1 MENYGILLIDDES
14 AYHAIVSA
22 LVQSRNGTIDSV
34 DNSRAAIEAVRARR
48 YDLILVD
55 INMGVDDGY
64 EVVAAIR
71 AATGW
76 ASAVP
81 ILAFTTEHLSGGERH
96 YLDAGFDGW
105 LPKPFQAGELMMA
118 LQRWIGADRV
128 GTIAAEGPGPKLAA
142 LIGQEPA
149 VAMIDRFHAG
159 LAEAVGEID
168 AGGEMQSP
176 GHKLGGLAG
185 TLGFQ
190 VLSAAWLSLQYGDGS
205 AWPTVRTLTIEAL
218 ARHRR
223 SSASPGGDGIGT

>member
-1 MENYGILLIDDES
+1 MENYGILLVDDEP

-22 LVQSRNGTIDSV
+22 LVLSRNGTIDSV
-34 DNSRAAIEAVRARR
+34 DSSRAAIEAVRARR
-48 YDLILVD
+48 YDLILMD

-64 EVVAAIR
+64 EAVAAIR
-71 AATGW
+71 AAGW
-76 ASAVP
+76 ASTVP

-128 GTIAAEGPGPKLAA
+128 GTIAAEPPGTKLAA
-142 LIGQEPA
+142 LIGHEPA
-149 VAMIDRFHAG
+149 VAMIDRFHAN
-159 LAEAVGEID
+159 LAEAVDEID
-168 AGGEMQSP
+168 AGGEMQSR

-190 VLSAAWLSLQYGDGS
+190 VLSAAWLSLQHGDGS

-223 SSASPGGDGIGT
+223 SSPSTDGDGIGT